1 MTVTVANFAAELGVT
16 NARLL
21 EQLNAA
27 GISKNTAEDV
37 VTEDDKHRLL
47 ASLRSAHG
55 EGGGELRRITLNRTS
70 TTEIKQSVGAG
81 KSRTVQVEVR
91 RKRTYVKREAVVE
104 EATESAIPEQ
114 APASDRVTPTVMES
128 VPAAE
133 TVSVEEAVRISAEPV
148 LAEVVA
154 DQQMQPAYVAPAA
167 VAVTTEPPVQQ
178 VPSLPEARLAPAPSR
193 APERPSPDR
202 GRAPAT
208 GADRARPAAPSPT
221 SRTPAA
227 TTPAKGKKAGPGA
240 RAGDDDARRGGAAR
254 RGGRRSDEG
263 GNADALARR
272 RKSGDKRSRGRGG
285 PAASEWAAT
294 PVIREVAIPETI
306 TVGELASRMA
316 IKATDVIKAMMKMG
330 VMATI

>member
-55 EGGGELRRITLNRTS
+55 EGGGEPRRITLNRTS

-91 RKRTYVKREAVVE
+91 RKRTYVKREAIAEEAAESVIPEQLPADVPVAAALVESAPVVE
-104 EATESAIPEQ
+104 EVFAGGPAPVFDEPEPEAVVSQPEQ
-114 APASDRVTPTVMES
+114 APYDVAAAGGS
-128 VPAAE
+128 V
-133 TVSVEEAVRISAEPV
+133 VREAPRSEVK
-148 LAEVVA
+148 LAG
-154 DQQMQPAYVAPAA
+154 
-167 VAVTTEPPVQQ
+167 
-178 VPSLPEARLAPAPSR
+178 APSR
-193 APERPSPDR
+193 TSERPAPDR
-202 GRAPAT
+202 GRTSPVGT
-208 GADRARPAAPSPT
+208 DRARPAAPPV

-227 TTPAKGKKAGPGA
+227 ALPAKGKKAGPAG
-240 RAGDDDARRGGAAR
+240 RSGDDDARRGGAAR
-254 RGGRRSDEG
+254 RGGRHSDEG

-272 RKSGDKRSRGRGG
+272 RKPADKRNRARGG
-285 PAASEWAAT
+285 PAVSEWAVA
-294 PVIREVAIPETI
+294 PVIREVALPETI
-306 TVGELASRMA
+306 TVGELANRMA
-316 IKATDVIKAMMKMG
+316 IKATDVIK
-330 VMATI
+330 TIQGRSLGNA